1 MKKFSTLILFIASA
15 IIAFS
20 ANQSYFIGTCDK
32 DALSYKIGEKMTFSV
47 NLVDK
52 DGKIIEGQKLKWKL
66 TKDYSPEIQE
76 GETLSSKNP
85 FVISTQMFAPGFAR
99 LTITPV
105 DENGKRLKDMDIFD
119 ASACAGFDNIRQ
131 ITPEPKDYDA
141 FWKKQLDALNK
152 VPIKCDKKE
161 VDGKKGYKTYILS
174 IDCVGTPAKAWLT
187 IPENAKPESLGIIMH
202 VHGYGVG
209 LIKPTY
215 YPYAISLS
223 VERHSYKLNQ
233 TKEYYDNQKKI
244 LRNFGLK
251 KNENKNPE
259 NCYFKNMILR
269 DIRALQYTK
278 TLPEWNKKDITV
290 FGGSMGGFQAIFV
303 ASLDND
309 ITKCGAAVPW
319 MCNLNGENEGKIKSH
334 FKPDFIPEILYFDST
349 NAVKRIKC
357 PIRIT
362 ARLGDFGCPPSSI
375 TVLYHNAKNAIL
387 EFEFNGGHTYKSPWK
402 ENPVSKKS
410 KSEN

>member
-1 MKKFSTLILFIASA
+1 MKKLYLIFIFVATS
-15 IIAFS
+15 IFAFG
-20 ANQSYFIGTCDK
+20 AKQPYFIGTCDK
-32 DALSYKIGEKMTFSV
+32 DPLSYKIGEQMTFSV

-52 DGKIIEGQKLKWKL
+52 DGNILEGQKLKWKL
-66 TKDYSPEIQE
+66 TKDCSDEVKE
-76 GETLSSKNP
+76 GEIISSKKP
-85 FVISTQMFAPGFAR
+85 LVLSTKMFAPGYAR
-99 LTITPV
+99 LTVIPV
-105 DENGKRLKDMDIFD
+105 DANGNRLKNMDIFD
-119 ASACAGFDNIRQ
+119 ASACAGFEHIRQ

-141 FWKKQLDALNK
+141 FWAKQISELNK
-152 VPIKCDKKE
+152 IPIKCYKKE
-161 VDGKKGYKTYILS
+161 VEGKKGYKTYILT
-174 IDCVGTPAKAWLT
+174 IDCVGAPAKAWLT
-187 IPENAKPESLGIIMH
+187 IPENAKPNSLGIIMN

-215 YPYAISLS
+215 YPYAITLS
-223 VERHSYKLNQ
+223 VERHSYELNQ
-233 TKEYYDNQKKI
+233 PKEYYDNQRKL

-259 NCYFKNMILR
+259 NNYFKNMILR

-278 TLPEWNKKDITV
+278 TIAEWNKKDITV

-303 ASLDND
+303 ASLDKD

-375 TVLYHNAKNAIL
+375 TILYHNAKNATL

-402 ENPVSKKS
+402 DNKVSKKS
-410 KSEN
+410 KRD